1 MHCLVSW
8 TIYFISWDLV
18 FRKTLPL
25 RNVLFYKIDRAN
37 SRAKL
42 TENIFF
48 LIKICPFY
56 TIIRGHLFSKN
67 YAEHTFTF
75 SKVLQYF
82 DNFLRQ
88 KFSNNLLWK
97 FYEVIRTKI
106 SLNYV
111 SNHIVT
117 LLRNFAKVKK
127 LINIFYVFRESSCS
141 QFTVV
146 EREIIWRTDR

>member
-1 MHCLVSW
+1 M
-8 TIYFISWDLV
+8 

-56 TIIRGHLFSKN
+56 TIIRGHLVSKH

-75 SKVLQYF
+75 SKVLRYF

-88 KFSNNLLWK
+88 NLATIYYENFTRLLERKFRS
-97 FYEVIRTKI
+97 IMSPMMIQSHRD
-106 SLNYV
+106 
-111 SNHIVT
+111 IV
-117 LLRNFAKVKK
+117 AK
-127 LINIFYVFRESSCS
+127 FRES
-141 QFTVV
+141 
-146 EREIIWRTDR
+146 EKIN